1 MKKSMQVSQLIEFLK
16 EQKDLKV
23 NEINESKC
31 HIHSDYYMAKYD
43 FRCIENMT
51 DVYETLDYMID
62 KLQDCQDRIIERNK
76 IDISML

>member
-1 MKKSMQVSQLIEFLK
+1 MKKSMQLSQIIEFLK
-16 EQKDLKV
+16 EQKGLEV
-23 NEINESKC
+23 NEIKERKC
-31 HIHSDYYMAKYD
+31 TISSGYYMAKHD

-51 DVYETLDYMID
+51 DVYETLDYVID